1 MLGDDTNLFYSQK
14 HISAL
19 FQRVNNQLYKVN
31 QRLISNKLS
40 LNIKKTIYWFLHNLR
55 KKDGIPL
62 LLLQVK
68 TNNYEIKRAK
78 SPKFYGVLL
87 DENLNRKSNIKYIEN
102 KIVKIISLL
111 FKAKQFLIKQLLLS
125 LYYSYTHS
133 YINYANVAWESTYMT
148 KSKKSSS
155 QEKLAMRIICNNF
168 YPSTLE

>member
-68 TNNYEIKRAK
+68 TNNYEIKRTK
-78 SPKFYGVLL
+78 SSKFYGVLL
-87 DENLNRKSNIKYIEN
+87 DENLTGKSNIKYIEN
-102 KIVKIISLL
+102 
-111 FKAKQFLIKQLLLS
+111 
-125 LYYSYTHS
+125 
-133 YINYANVAWESTYMT
+133 
-148 KSKKSSS
+148 
-155 QEKLAMRIICNNF
+155 
-168 YPSTLE
+168 